1 MSSKLPKKKANLVIE
16 EDSKTVRE
24 QGLDKFYTIPVI
36 VDKCIQTIGKKYDW
50 ANWDL
55 IVEPSAGNGSFLFK
69 LPSVKKIGID
79 ISPDHPDILKQ
90 DFFTYIPNHVKTN
103 ILVIGNPPFGKISS
117 LAIQFFNH
125 AAKWANVIA
134 FIVPRTFRRISVQN
148 KLDLQFHLTLDE
160 EIPTS
165 PCSFTPPMMA
175 KCCFQIWE
183 RKDVAREPV
192 KLPTKHKD
200 WEFLKLGPLGQN
212 GQPTPPTG
220 ADFALHAYGSNCGEI
235 KKENLETLHPKSWH
249 WIKSNI
255 PVEILIG
262 RFQQLDYSISLN
274 TARQNSIGK
283 GELVSL
289 YSDFLNTIG

>member
-1 MSSKLPKKKANLVIE
+1 MLSTIPKKKANLVIE
-16 EDSKTVRE
+16 DDSKTVRE

-36 VDKCIQTIGKKYDW
+36 VDKCIESVGKKYDW
-50 ANWDL
+50 TKWDL
-55 IVEPSAGNGSFLFK
+55 ILEPSAGNGSFLFK
-69 LPSVKKIGID
+69 IPSVNKIGID
-79 ISPDHPDILKQ
+79 IEPDHPDILKQ
-90 DFFTYIPNHVKTN
+90 DFFTYSPPDKAN

-117 LAIQFFNH
+117 LAIQFFNR
-125 AAKWANVIA
+125 AAKWATVIA

-148 KLDLQFHLTLDE
+148 KLDLHFHLTQDE

-183 RKDVAREPV
+183 RRALERTLV
-192 KLPTKHKD
+192 KLPTKHSD
-200 WEFLKLGPLGQN
+200 WEFLKLGPLKN
-212 GQPTPPTG
+212 GQPTPPLG

-255 PVEILIG
+255 PTETLVS

>member
-69 LPSVKKIGID
+69 LPSVKNIGID
-79 ISPDHPDILKQ
+79 ILPDHPDIVKQ
-90 DFFTYIPNHVKTN
+90 DFFTYIPNVETN

-125 AAKWANVIA
+125 AAKWASVIA

-148 KLDLQFHLTLDE
+148 KLDMHFHLIQDE

-183 RKDVAREPV
+183 RRNLAREPI
-192 KLPTKHKD
+192 KLQTKHAD
-200 WEFLKLGPLGQN
+200 WEFLKLGPN
-212 GQPTPPTG
+212 GLNEQPTPPIG

-255 PVEILIG
+255 PMETLIS
-262 RFQQLDYSISLN
+262 RFEQLDYSISLN